1 MMPKRMILEVTKRC
15 NYRCPFCYCIWHE
28 KPELAT
34 RELDTAEW
42 KNVIDRCVGEGVC
55 ELLLTGGEPLLR
67 RDIFELLSHARRNH
81 PELGL
86 EVYTNGSLVTE
97 AVLRRLK
104 RMKVRLSTS
113 LPGLTSYGEM
123 TGTRRTY
130 RHVLAMVARAS
141 ELKWPVSVGVT
152 VTSAN
157 AIEAENAVAAAIV
170 SGAGIVQ
177 VGPVMAGGR
186 CRERMDLML
195 SRGKWNSLKGEIR
208 QMQGGAAVLFC
219 DEMLCDCRPQ
229 PAMLRRSYALKCGLK
244 CHAGEDFAVI
254 GPDGRMRRCLH
265 SLD

>member
-1 MMPKRMILEVTKRC
+1 MMPKRMMLEVTKRC

-28 KPELAT
+28 KPELAN
-34 RELDTAEW
+34 RELDTTEW
-42 KNVIDRCVGEGVC
+42 KNVIDRCVGEGAR

-67 RDIFELLSHARRNH
+67 RDIFELLFHARRSH

-97 AVLRRLK
+97 AALRRLK

-113 LPGLTSYGEM
+113 LPGLASYGEM

-130 RHVLAMVARAS
+130 RHVLAMVARAA

-152 VTSAN
+152 VTSIN
-157 AIEAENAVAAAIV
+157 MDEAENAVAAAMV

-195 SRGKWNSLKGEIR
+195 SRGKWNSLKRKIR
-208 QMQGGAAVLFC
+208 RMQGGSTALFC

-229 PAMLRRSYALKCGLK
+229 PVKLRRSYALKCGSK
-244 CHAGEDFAVI
+244 CRAGEDFAVV